1 MQVAVITLSDRAFN
15 GTYED
20 KSGTYILQVLN
31 EHADLFDNKLDTYY
45 TLIPDEKDLLAGS
58 IRDYIGH
65 KVNYIITTGG
75 TGISDR
81 DITVDVT
88 ADFIRREL
96 PGLQEVFRTTS
107 YAKGVKSAV
116 FSRGLAGVCD
126 NNTII
131 INMPGS
137 SGAVKDFME
146 ILLPIM
152 KHGVDMLAGGK
163 H

>member
-1 MQVAVITLSDRAFN
+1 MQVAVITLSDRASK
-15 GTYED
+15 GEYED

-31 EHADLFDNKLDTYY
+31 ENASLFENKLDTFY
-45 TLIPDEKDLLAGS
+45 TLIPDDKELLEGT
-58 IRDYIGH
+58 IRDYVGH
-65 KVNYIITTGG
+65 KINYILTTGG
-75 TGISDR
+75 TGISER
-81 DITVDVT
+81 DITVDIT
-88 ADFIRREL
+88 AKFIKREL
-96 PGLQEVFRTTS
+96 PGIQEVFRTTS

-126 NNTII
+126 NNVII
-131 INMPGS
+131 VNMPGS
-137 SGAVKDFME
+137 TGAVKDFME